1 MAVYGF
7 TDPGGDRPARQTV
20 KSYESKVRSKPSGSP
35 KGGKG
40 RYASR
45 GAINTAMEAAQYARD
60 QKVMGASFSDLLGQQ
75 KELEVKYERS
85 PDQQDYKNYLDK
97 LANYQQA
104 LYGTSGSRIE
114 DGRLQFGM
122 GKDDRKFYDA
132 EGRQIL
138 SMQTPMLTVQP
149 TLGQAFGDMG
159 RALFSGFNEY
169 IPQSAAVMG
178 PYGLPVGPEG
188 SVPLTSG
195 GYVQRRQGLVPRYL
209 GKGGALG
216 LITGTLKSVKD
227 KYF

>member
-7 TDPGGDRPARQTV
+7 TDPGGERPVRQTV

-35 KGGKG
+35 RGGKG
-40 RYASR
+40 RYSSK

-60 QKVMGASFSDLLGQQ
+60 QGVTGSSFSNLLDKQ
-75 KELEVKYERS
+75 KALEVKYERS
-85 PDQQDYKNYLDK
+85 PDQEDYKNYLDK
-97 LANYQQA
+97 LSNYQQGLA
-104 LYGTSGSRIE
+104 AGGQIV

-122 GKDDRKFYDA
+122 GADDEKFYDA
-132 EGRQIL
+132 EGRQML
-138 SMQTPMLTVQP
+138 SMYEPQLTVQP

-159 RALFSGFNEY
+159 RALFSGYNEY

-188 SVPLTSG
+188 SIPLTSG
-195 GYVQRRQGLVPRYL
+195 GFVQRRQGLVPRYL

-216 LITGTLKSVKD
+216 LITGALKSVKD